1 MQNGRP
7 ARESRDARS
16 RHSAGRHRHSSSTR
30 SQGRSGSKGPAH
42 GQGGRGSGSRSSQ
55 SRSSQSRSS
64 QSRESASHALV
75 RRDGSSARNAAQS
88 VVDESGLI
96 RLNKYLA
103 SHGIASRRGCDELI
117 AEGAVMVD
125 DHIVTDLGVKVDPRS
140 QRVEVDGVVLKP
152 EGVRHRYYLLNK
164 PSGVVC
170 TNSERELRPRAVDL
184 ITDRDKGRIF
194 TVGRLDEET
203 TGLILVTNDGEFA
216 NRVMHPRYG
225 VDKTYRVKVA
235 GRIEDAALRKIR
247 GGVHLSDGR
256 TSGAR
261 VLVQKRSATASRLLV
276 TIQEGKNREVR
287 RMFAR
292 AGFKVTD
299 LRRVRIG
306 SLTDR
311 GLKPGSWRPL
321 RRFEIEELLAGPE
334 EREREERGEA
344 RRGGGARRGA
354 SNRPGGSGR
363 SGRRGGG
370 RDAGPI
376 RSTRRREE
384 AEPAFER
391 RVLGEDDG
399 RRGGS
404 HRSDDRS
411 GYRSDQRP
419 NHRSDRDR
427 SGRGGRHDD
436 RRESERDRGHGRG
449 RRDEGSGAT
458 HPARQSNRAARRE
471 ALEARERSRD
481 RRGEGGGGGR
491 RVVS

>member
-1 MQNGRP
+1 MQKGRP

-16 RHSAGRHRHSSSTR
+16 RRSAGRSTR
-30 SQGRSGSKGPAH
+30 SSNTRYSKA
-42 GQGGRGSGSRSSQ
+42 RRSSAEK
-55 SRSSQSRSS
+55 SLHERSVAGRPQAGRAPADIGRDE
-64 QSRESASHALV
+64 QGLV
-75 RRDGSSARNAAQS
+75 
-88 VVDESGLI
+88 

-117 AEGAVMVD
+117 ADGAVMVD
-125 DHIVTDLGVKVDPRS
+125 DEIVTDLGVKVDPS
-140 QRVEVDGVVLKP
+140 TQRVEVDGVILKP

-235 GRIEDAALRKIR
+235 GRIEDAAIRKIR

-292 AGFKVTD
+292 AGYKVSD

-306 SLTDR
+306 PLTDR

-321 RRFEIEELLAGPE
+321 RRTEIDELLAGPV
-334 EREREERGEA
+334 EREER
-344 RRGGGARRGA
+344 R
-354 SNRPGGSGR
+354 
-363 SGRRGGG
+363 
-370 RDAGPI
+370 
-376 RSTRRREE
+376 
-384 AEPAFER
+384 
-391 RVLGEDDG
+391 
-399 RRGGS
+399 
-404 HRSDDRS
+404 
-411 GYRSDQRP
+411 
-419 NHRSDRDR
+419 
-427 SGRGGRHDD
+427 
-436 RRESERDRGHGRG
+436 GRG
-449 RRDEGSGAT
+449 RRGDRDEERTERGDRTERNDRNDRNDRNERAERNERSDRNHRAERGERNERGGRGQGARRQSGGARDGRGAGADRTPRRLPGEDGPTFARRVLADDGRSRGRGGDRDRRGSGREDRRGDASGAA
-458 HPARQSNRAARRE
+458 HPAAQRSNRAARRE
-471 ALEARERSRD
+471 GLAARERSRG
-481 RRGEGGGGGR
+481 RRDEGDGGR